1 MGSGSFNWLALASQT
16 ASESVTGLGES
27 PYYPTLR
34 APRKKVSAHAH
45 TGASVHN
52 PEFGLSINANANSCG
67 EGQPSYK
74 QQQEQQQQWKP
85 SVL

>member
-1 MGSGSFNWLALASQT
+1 M
-16 ASESVTGLGES
+16 TGLGES

-52 PEFGLSINANANSCG
+52 PEFGLSINANTNSCG
-67 EGQPSYK
+67 EGYSYK
-74 QQQEQQQQWKP
+74 RQQQ
-85 SVL
+85 